1 MLLQDFRLQ
10 EIAEYEE
17 WYGQPH
23 RAPDLQVGNYFLK
36 CAPEISFKES
46 VRSSGFGSFWL
57 WCCIPIHMV
66 FSFQTQLNKIELL
79 ENDLSHFDCTLE
91 TLILKF
97 KFKFNLLTMEVG
109 SIIII
114 IIVSVIIIIVVV
126 VVILSFLDIV
136 FKFESL

>member
-1 MLLQDFRLQ
+1 
-10 EIAEYEE
+10 
-17 WYGQPH
+17 
-23 RAPDLQVGNYFLK
+23 
-36 CAPEISFKES
+36 
-46 VRSSGFGSFWL
+46 
-57 WCCIPIHMV
+57 MV
-66 FSFQTQLNKIELL
+66 FSFQTQLNKIELSK
-79 ENDLSHFDCTLE
+79 NDLSHFDCTLE

-126 VVILSFLDIV
+126 VVVVVVVILSFLDIV

>member
-1 MLLQDFRLQ
+1 
-10 EIAEYEE
+10 
-17 WYGQPH
+17 
-23 RAPDLQVGNYFLK
+23 
-36 CAPEISFKES
+36 
-46 VRSSGFGSFWL
+46 
-57 WCCIPIHMV
+57 MV

-114 IIVSVIIIIVVV
+114 IIYYYYSCCCCCCCCYFE
-126 VVILSFLDIV
+126 FLGHCIQI
-136 FKFESL
+136 